1 MVVVVQIVPVSFNI
15 VVDEP
20 WFSQKEI
27 QIMLETVGDLE
38 DQAQMVMHPI
48 PVAKKKVV
56 SIRFQNSETLCCEVY
71 H

>member
-1 MVVVVQIVPVSFNI
+1 MRITVSIVGIHFNI
-15 VVDEP
+15 LVDEL

-48 PVAKKKVV
+48 PVAKRKVV
-56 SIRFQNSETLCCEVY
+56 SIVFQNSGTLDCKIY